1 MLVVT
6 LPFHESL
13 AVPALTAVLL
23 ALTVGGLLA
32 WAAPRARSLEAVWAP
47 TKLVA
52 SFGALLVAP
61 GVSFVA
67 LAAPDW
73 SYGYHFASGAVPS
86 AVGLLVGAA
95 AGAGVAAGFLGVA
108 RARVAGRAS
117 VVGWF
122 LTLTLLGA
130 VLSLQPHRALLRDGP
145 TSQVLQGFAS
155 RSLGGALGAELAWVA
170 GFVAL
175 AGTVVAR
182 ALSKGE
188 PASVGLGPRRRLGSR
203 EGDDGLF

>member
-1 MLVVT
+1 
-6 LPFHESL
+6 
-13 AVPALTAVLL
+13 VPALTAVLL
-23 ALTVGGLLA
+23 ALAVGGLLA
-32 WAAPRARSLEAVWAP
+32 WVAPRARSLEAVWAP
-47 TKLVA
+47 TKLVT
-52 SFGALLVAP
+52 SFGVLLVAP

-86 AVGLLVGAA
+86 AVGLVVGAA
-95 AGAGVAAGFLGVA
+95 AGATVSAGFFWVA
-108 RARVAGRAS
+108 RARVAGRAA
-117 VVGWF
+117 VAGWF
-122 LTLTLLGA
+122 FPLTLLAA

-145 TSQVLQGFAS
+145 TAQVLQGFAS
-155 RSLGGALGAELAWVA
+155 RSLGGALGAELVWVA

-188 PASVGLGPRRRLGSR
+188 SAALGVAPRRRLGSR
-203 EGDDGLF
+203 DGDDGLT